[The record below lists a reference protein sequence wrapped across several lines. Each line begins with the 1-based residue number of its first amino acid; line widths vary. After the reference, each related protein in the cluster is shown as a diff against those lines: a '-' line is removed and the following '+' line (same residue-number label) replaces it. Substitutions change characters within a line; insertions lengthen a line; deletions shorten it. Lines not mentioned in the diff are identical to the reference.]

1 MGENVQPA
9 GPVKRSLGT
18 PWLVLAIIV
27 FVVLAVLVGAV
38 WAPFLDASLRWLII
52 AGLMLLFLMF
62 VGQRINNRLDG
73 VLIDTRFKISLS
85 RLQIALWTVLV
96 LSAFLTIA
104 LPRSMPGGLYDLDF
118 LDEITRQKLVK
129 LNPEQ
134 AACFQDEEDRTAPID
149 PEMCSSDPLHITIPV
164 ELIIAMGISAA
175 SFAGSALVKSVKRG
189 KKVEFSSIKEIRDKE
204 AQVEQARTVLAQTTK
219 AYNEALEEMARR
231 AKKVLEIQL
240 GGEGAG
246 AGEGEGEEAER
257 LEMEAALSAAETA
270 RDEATRA
277 FARAQAEKEAAEKKY
292 KLVVEDLEIAKTT
305 AEQEQEGLLHRNTD
319 PSQARWED
327 LFRGEEIGNYKLVD
341 MSKVQMFFFTVILVF
356 SYASAMHGLI
366 QLEVAMK
373 NPLGVDF
380 PLFTAGMNNLL
391 AISHAGYLTVKSV
404 DHTPVEK

>member
-9 GPVKRSLGT
+9 GPVKRSPGV
-18 PWLVLAIIV
+18 PWLVLAILA
-27 FVVLAVLVGAV
+27 FAVLAVLVGAV
-38 WAPFLDASLRWLII
+38 WTPFLDASLRWLII

-62 VGQRINNRLDG
+62 VGQRINHRLDG

-85 RLQIALWTVLV
+85 RLQIALWTILV

-104 LPRSMPGGLYDLDF
+104 LPRSMPGGLYDLEF
-118 LDEITRQKLVK
+118 LDEATRQKLIK
-129 LNPEQ
+129 LSPEQ
-134 AACFQDEEDRTAPID
+134 AACFQDEDERETPID
-149 PEMCSSDPLHITIPV
+149 PDLCSADPLHITIPI

-189 KKVEFSSIKEIRDKE
+189 KKVEFSSIKEIRDTQS
-204 AQVEQARTVLAQTTK
+204 QVEQAHAALAQATK

-231 AKKVLEIQL
+231 AQKVLTIQNQL
-240 GGEGAG
+240 AEVQD
-246 AGEGEGEEAER
+246 EAER
-257 LEMEAALSAAETA
+257 QELEAVLGTAETA

-277 FARAQAEKEAAEKKY
+277 FARAQREKESAESKY
-292 KLVVEDLEIAKTT
+292 KGFVEDLEIAKTT
-305 AEQEQEGLLHRNTD
+305 AEQELEGLLHRNTD

-341 MSKVQMFFFTVILVF
+341 MSKVQMFFFTVVLVF

-366 QLEVAMK
+366 QLEAAMK

-391 AISHAGYLTVKSV
+391 AISHAGYLTVKTV